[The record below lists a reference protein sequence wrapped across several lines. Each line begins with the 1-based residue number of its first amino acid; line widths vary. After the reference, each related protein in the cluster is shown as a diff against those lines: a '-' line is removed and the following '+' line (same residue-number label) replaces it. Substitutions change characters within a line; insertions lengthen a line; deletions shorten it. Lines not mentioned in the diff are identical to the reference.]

1 MKNKEKKQAV
11 VQKCRYLVCMV
22 MLIFCMGVTVAPTLE
37 VSAQSSSATDA
48 NWITAKGDGTSNK
61 AINNVT
67 TKVKKV
73 SRSVYRLIGVVFAA
87 VAIGSLMIAGI
98 CIAAKKN
105 PNSRE
110 ENKTWILYI
119 CVAIA
124 IVSGAVSIYGFVSS
138 IC

>member
-61 AINNVT
+61 AINDVT

-87 VAIGSLMIAGI
+87 VAITACVLTFIQ
-98 CIAAKKN
+98 
-105 PNSRE
+105 
-110 ENKTWILYI
+110 TWIVNKLKINWYRSFI
-119 CVAIA
+119 M
-124 IVSGAVSIYGFVSS
+124 AVTLILGMASS
-138 IC
+138 LLWIQILS

>member
-48 NWITAKGDGTSNK
+48 NWITAKGDG
-61 AINNVT
+61 
-67 TKVKKV
+67 
-73 SRSVYRLIGVVFAA
+73 
-87 VAIGSLMIAGI
+87 SLMIAGI

-138 IC
+138 IF